1 MSDTLCLRIVLLDTS
16 SRDCACRQCSFF
28 FFLIRQLAAAILF
41 FSSDSFLFLSSSS
54 LTGVL
59 GLGVVFP
66 VRSLA
71 FEIDFAFDSEED
83 ETEDAEAEAALTSV
97 RGWGD
102 FRGEALFLALR
113 LTTFGTLFK
122 TGDVNGGGVI
132 SPCRTTCEDT
142 SLDIRAPS
150 QASE

>member
-1 MSDTLCLRIVLLDTS
+1 MSDILCLRIVLSNTS
-16 SRDCACRQCSFF
+16 SRDCVSRQCSLFL
-28 FFLIRQLAAAILF
+28 FLIRQLAAAILF
-41 FSSDSFLFLSSSS
+41 FSSDSFLFWSSSS

-59 GLGVVFP
+59 SLLVVFR

-71 FEIDFAFDSEED
+71 FEVDFAFDSEED
-83 ETEDAEAEAALTSV
+83 ETNDAEAEAALAPV
-97 RGWGD
+97 RGWWD

-113 LTTFGTLFK
+113 LTIFGILFDA
-122 TGDVNGGGVI
+122 GDVNGGGVI

-142 SLDIRAPS
+142 SVEGRAPS